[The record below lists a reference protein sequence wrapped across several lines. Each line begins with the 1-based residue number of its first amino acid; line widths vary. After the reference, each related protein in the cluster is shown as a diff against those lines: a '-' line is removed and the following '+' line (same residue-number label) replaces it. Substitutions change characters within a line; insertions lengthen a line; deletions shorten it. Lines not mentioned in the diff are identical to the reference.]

1 MIEELIRRL
10 DNPLSTIAYPTKP
23 INHSDTGHVVYGLD
37 PSINAAMADR
47 EIVGPVQVVRRPG
60 LGDKIFGLAAAY
72 AFCQQNPDMDVTFA
86 GLDTDTWL
94 KQIPWVKTGINP
106 DCNTVVNLDNT
117 PCNGGDRVELMAGI
131 LGVRGPVSIEFPI
144 TVPRKKLGLKKP
156 YFVFAPWAARKGP
169 RSLPTATVIS
179 LLKNSPI
186 PLALTDSVRAE
197 YEVGD
202 GNTNCTGL
210 GMLDLL
216 VLLSESAGVVGCD
229 TGVVWL
235 GQAMSRP
242 ALCFFSHV
250 AACDRSMTTRNLMA
264 VKSPASC
271 AANCGDHCGTMPE
284 CRFKDR
290 VPLCTSFYTPEFM
303 RFQMREFER
312 LTV

>member
-1 MIEELIRRL
+1 MIDEFLKRL
-10 DNPLSTIAYPTKP
+10 NDPLSTIAYPTKP
-23 INHSDTGHVVYGLD
+23 IGHSDTGHVVYGLD

-60 LGDKIFGLAAAY
+60 LGDKVFALSAVHQY
-72 AFCQQNPDMDVTFA
+72 VTENPDMDVTFA

-117 PCNGGDRVELMAGI
+117 PCNGGDRVQLMGQC
-131 LGVRGPVSIEFPI
+131 LGVEVNSIEFPI

-156 YFVFAPWAARKGP
+156 YYVFAPWAARKGP

-179 LLKNSPI
+179 LLKNSPV

-197 YEVGD
+197 YEVGS
-202 GNTNCTGL
+202 GNANCTGL
-210 GMLDLL
+210 GMLDLISL
-216 VLLSESAGVVGCD
+216 ISESAGVIGAD
-229 TGVVWL
+229 TGVPWL
-235 GQAMSRP
+235 GA
-242 ALCFFSHV
+242 ALGKEVLIFGSHV
-250 AACDRSMTTRNLMA
+250 PARDRTQTCRNVLW
-264 VKSPASC
+264 VE
-271 AANCGDHCGTMPE
+271 ANVPCGPCGDHCGTMPE

-312 LTV
+312 LTA